1 MAGGGSLGAPERQK
15 RGSSSSKRKKKKRI
29 GFKLDMTPL
38 VDITFLLLTF
48 FMFTTT
54 MLKPQTME
62 MFIPPDTRT
71 DVVVNQEMLFSI
83 LLGADGQMY
92 YYKGMLDKE
101 KVHKVNL
108 EELKRAVVTE
118 SLLPEKLNKLII
130 ALKSDADA
138 KWDGVVTVLDE
149 LNVAE
154 NDIVSKMQQG
164 VVRKRKFSMTP
175 MSADEKKAIGGL

>member
-1 MAGGGSLGAPERQK
+1 MAGGGSLGAPEHQK
-15 RGSSSSKRKKKKRI
+15 RGHSNKRKKKKRI
-29 GFKLDMTPL
+29 GFHLDMTPL

-83 LLGADGQMY
+83 LLRADGEIF

-108 EELKRAVVTE
+108 EELRKAVVSE
-118 SLLPEKLNKLII
+118 NLLPEKLNKLIT
-130 ALKSDADA
+130 ALKSDNTA
-138 KWDGVVTVLDE
+138 KWDGVVGVLDE
-149 LNVAE
+149 LNIAE
-154 NDIVSKMQQG
+154 NDIISKMQQG

-175 MSADEKKAIGGL
+175 MSEEEKKAIEGL